1 VLRTIYAPQLYR
13 KGEVMS
19 NKGYLPKSFQELEG
33 CSREEVRELWGRF
46 FNSMPAVSEFKILRM
61 LWYKIQCESHNLRIE
76 QKNITKLNRYSVD
89 PDRHIEKAYKTKYH
103 LKNGLV
109 IVKTFRGREHKVLVK
124 SSREF
129 VYDNRSYGTLS
140 AVAKT
145 IYGKNVSGYDFF
157 GLNSKNYQ
165 ASLA

>member
-1 VLRTIYAPQLYR
+1 MSY
-13 KGEVMS
+13 KGS
-19 NKGYLPKSFQELEG
+19 LPRSFQELDG
-33 CSREEVRELWGRF
+33 FSRERILELWGRF

-61 LWYKIQCESHNLRIE
+61 LWHKIQCLNHNLCIE
-76 QKNITKLNRYSVD
+76 QKNVTKLNRYSVD

-109 IVKTFRGREHKVLVK
+109 IVKTFRGREHQVLVK

-157 GLNSKNYQ
+157 GLNNKHYRKCIVKEDG
-165 ASLA
+165 ATDAFKEGVV